1 MAIRILVPQIALLVV
16 VVFASVNISGL
27 VSDYSSAINEIG
39 KIRGGIQRYVK
50 AHILGYADQ
59 FPLGDIS
66 VRIDKAL
73 LFERANRMLFSDRD
87 IGKIEELEKILDDIE
102 KALSVKNRDPELI
115 FSLSELAWTT
125 ADSIAHTVES
135 KTHGFLRI
143 YTLISYGVISA
154 IGLLVI
160 VLYILKYRIQKGVE
174 VRAAIDKLTG
184 LYNRNYL
191 DEFFSAM
198 SKRNDDSKICI
209 LMCDIDHFKIVNDTY
224 GHAAG
229 DLVLQRIG
237 QLLLSTCRSEDR
249 VFRYG
254 GEEFLILS
262 SFDDGVKLSLFADR
276 LRRAV
281 ESAEIIERPVT
292 VSIGVATR
300 TKSEDLESVIFKAD
314 RALYR
319 AKQEGRNRVAFAER
333 PVESE

>member
-1 MAIRILVPQIALLVV
+1 
-16 VVFASVNISGL
+16 
-27 VSDYSSAINEIG
+27 
-39 KIRGGIQRYVK
+39 VK
-50 AHILGYADQ
+50 AHLLGHGDQ
-59 FPLGDIS
+59 FPIGDLS
-66 VRIDKAL
+66 SRMNKAL
-73 LFERANRMLFSDRD
+73 AFERANRMLFSERD
-87 IGKIEELEKILDDIE
+87 IGQITELEKILDDIE
-102 KALSVKNRDPELI
+102 KALSAKNRNAELI
-115 FSLSELAWTT
+115 FSLSELSWTI

-174 VRAAIDKLTG
+174 VRAAVDKLTG

-191 DEFFSAM
+191 DEFFSTM

-229 DLVLQRIG
+229 DVVLQRIG
-237 QLLLSTCRSEDR
+237 QLLLTTCRSEDR

-262 SFDDGVKLSLFADR
+262 SFDDGEKLSFFAER
-276 LRRAV
+276 LRRTGGA
-281 ESAEIIERPVT
+281 AKIIEKPVT
-292 VSIGVATR
+292 ISIGAVMKAE
-300 TKSEDLESVIFKAD
+300 SEDLAALIVRAD

-319 AKQEGRNRVAFAER
+319 AKEAGRDRVVMD
-333 PVESE
+333 VEP